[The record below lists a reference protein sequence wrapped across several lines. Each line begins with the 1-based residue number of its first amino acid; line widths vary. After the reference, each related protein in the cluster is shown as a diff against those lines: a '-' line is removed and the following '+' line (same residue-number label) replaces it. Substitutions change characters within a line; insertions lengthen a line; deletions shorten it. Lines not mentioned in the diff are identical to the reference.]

1 MSLQTLKKKSE
12 ATSYTSYANTKPFTI
27 NGGPRNLSYI
37 GKSMK
42 NSVVKTPFRGSLP
55 VGYTGSG
62 SSIVY
67 ANPSIKAEL
76 GATHTPQM
84 SVRNTKSMIATKYKW
99 INGQYPNLW
108 VQPTTNLT
116 SDEYTQQLKNIPLFI
131 EKDIRDSIG
140 TLEVIHD
147 TTDCCTL
154 TTYRPTSVRNIIQ
167 RLTRNNAQGTNTSP
181 TAEVNGF
188 SEYMARLRANTMA
201 KTQED
206 KPFPFYVNNQCNQTI
221 YTSPPQWYKSAGI
234 LTNIATIRCEIENA
248 ISILNDAITE
258 AENTATVWS
267 NIQQLAPANT
277 TAIDEAEA
285 AAEAA
290 QIAAR
295 DAAQVLLNLVTQYCQ
310 PAEVILNA
318 QNGLNT
324 EQEILDE
331 LTTP

>member
-55 VGYTGSG
+55 VGYTGPG

-67 ANPSIKAEL
+67 ANPPIKAEL

-84 SVRNTKSMIATKYKW
+84 SVRNTKSMIATNYKW

-140 TLEVIHD
+140 TLEVIPD
-147 TTDCCTL
+147 TTDCCTS

-188 SEYMARLRANTMA
+188 SEYMARLRSNTMA

-258 AENTATVWS
+258 AQNTATLWS
-267 NIQQLAPANT
+267 NIQQLAPGNT
-277 TAIDEAEA
+277 SAID
-285 AAEAA
+285 AAETAAMNAQTAARNAA
-290 QIAAR
+290 QE
-295 DAAQVLLNLVTQYCQ
+295 LLNIVTQYCE
-310 PAEVILNA
+310 PAEVIQNA
-318 QNGLNT
+318 QNRLDAQ
-324 EQEILDE
+324 QEILDE
-331 LTTP
+331 LTSP

>member
-55 VGYTGSG
+55 VGYTGPG
-62 SSIVY
+62 SSIVF
-67 ANPSIKAEL
+67 ANPPIKAEL

-116 SDEYTQQLKNIPLFI
+116 SHEYTQQLKNIPSFI
-131 EKDIRDSIG
+131 EKDLRDSIG
-140 TLEVIHD
+140 ILELILD
-147 TTDCCTL
+147 TTDCCTS
-154 TTYRPTSVRNIIQ
+154 TTYRPTSVRNIIK
-167 RLTRNNAQGTNTSP
+167 RLTRNNARGTNTSP
-181 TAEVNGF
+181 AAAVNGF
-188 SEYMARLRANTMA
+188 SEYLTRLRAITIA

-221 YTSPPQWYKSAGI
+221 YTSPPQWYKSSGI

-258 AENTATVWS
+258 AANTAAIWS
-267 NIQQLAPANT
+267 NIQQLAPGNT
-277 TAIDEAEA
+277 TAID
-285 AAEAA
+285 AAEIAAVDA

-310 PAEVILNA
+310 PAEVIQNA

-324 EQEILDE
+324 EQELLDE